1 VSRVPGSPGAAR
13 SGNTHSLPTAYRL
26 GDTGPA
32 VAEVRHKL
40 GLLGLLGE
48 EPGGSGQPVE
58 ARYDQD
64 VDRAVREFQQ
74 QRGITVDGVVGPL
87 TYRLLDE
94 ARWRLGDRILSY
106 AVSHLMAGD
115 DVAVLQQRL
124 LDMGFDCGRVDG
136 IFGRETAAALQEF
149 QRNVGLVADGTCG
162 PATLKALDRLTHTV
176 VGGRPHVL
184 RDDAMLH
191 ASGPVLAGRV
201 VVLDPGH
208 GGPDRGVVAHG
219 FDEAVIVEDIASRIE
234 GRLAA
239 TGVFA
244 FLTRGSDMD
253 IDEAERAAF
262 ANAAEADLVISLHVD
277 ASTSPRATGVATYF
291 YGNDRYGH
299 SSAIGERFADLVQ
312 REVVA
317 RTDLT
322 DCRTHG
328 KTWDLLRRTR
338 MPAVRI
344 EVGYLTSGGDAARL
358 ADADFRD
365 AVADGIVAAM
375 HRLYL
380 PADEDAATGTFR
392 IPEALVKPR

>member
-1 VSRVPGSPGAAR
+1 MA
-13 SGNTHSLPTAYRL
+13 
-26 GDTGPA
+26 D
-32 VAEVRHKL
+32 VRHKL
-40 GLLGLLGE
+40 SVLGLLADP
-48 EPGGSGQPVE
+48 PGGPVDPVS
-58 ARYDQD
+58 ARYDGD
-64 VDRAVREFQQ
+64 VDQAVREFQQ

-136 IFGRETAAALQEF
+136 IFGPETAHALQEF

-162 PATLKALDRLTHTV
+162 PATLKALDRLARTV
-176 VGGRPHVL
+176 VGGRPHAL

-191 ASGPVLAGRV
+191 DSGPVLSGRV

-208 GGPDRGVVAHG
+208 GGSDRGVVAHG
-219 FDEAVIVEDIASRIE
+219 LQEAVVVEDLASRIE

-244 FLTRGSDMD
+244 FLTRGSDMEL
-253 IDEAERAAF
+253 DEAERAAF

-277 ASTSPRATGVATYF
+277 ASSSPRATGVATYF

-299 SSAIGERFADLVQ
+299 SSVIGERFAGLVQ

-344 EVGYLTSGGDAARL
+344 EVGYLTSPGDAARL
-358 ADADFRD
+358 AAAEFRD
-365 AVADGIVAAM
+365 AVADGVVAAM

-380 PADEDAATGTFR
+380 PPQDDAATGMMR
-392 IPEALVKPR
+392 IPELLAEPR